1 MYSSI
6 SVIVPIYQSEATL
19 RRCLDSI
26 LSQTF
31 FDIEVLLVD
40 DGSTDK
46 SADICEEYAQ
56 KDSRIRTFHKAHSG
70 VSDTRQVGL
79 ENASGEYVIHC
90 DSDDWMEPT
99 MLEVLYKKAKE
110 TDTDMVVCDFFRD
123 REDGFVIQRE
133 FPKGLKADKP
143 IAKQI
148 KTLSYALWNKLVR
161 RSLFDKYNISFPK
174 GVLMA
179 EDVYVTLMLLNY
191 SVTVQCVPQVLYHY
205 DNTSISPHV
214 SRNLT
219 KEAILSNVQVI
230 GLLENSLDI
239 SLKNKLNS
247 NKKKVLLDE
256 VRLGLLE
263 RSELK
268 KLYPELKISMLWFSM
283 KSALGKIRL
292 IYGRN

>member
-174 GVLMA
+174 GIVMA
-179 EDVYVTLMLLNY
+179 EDVYITMSLLNQNLCITY
-191 SVTVQCVPQVLYHY
+191 IAKPLYHY
-205 DNTSISPHV
+205 CHFTNSKTISNHI
-214 SRNLT
+214 T
-219 KEAILSNVQVI
+219 KDSILSNIQVI
-230 GLLENSLDI
+230 NILSSYLDNSLV
-239 SLKNKLNS
+239 LKLNS
-247 NKKKVLLDE
+247 NKKKVLIDAYLYNI
-256 VRLGLLE
+256 LGKN
-263 RSELK
+263 ELK
-268 KLYPELKISMLWFSM
+268 HLFQEVHFQIFL
-283 KSALGKIRL
+283 SALKNWNL
-292 IYGRN
+292 IPLVIILI